1 MIVASHV
8 IIKTFFSLTRQKQI
22 FRRPETHL
30 LRRLATFVDADD
42 DDVDGQN
49 DALNVTKVFLMGQF
63 QPALVYFR
71 LFLISIL
78 KIQNEK
84 SVDGVLLGFKPSAA
98 IW

>member
-1 MIVASHV
+1 MDKIN
-8 IIKTFFSLTRQKQI
+8 KTDNL
-22 FRRPETHL
+22 HNHH
-30 LRRLATFVDADD
+30 RLAPQLGTRHIVLQKDI
-42 DDVDGQN
+42 
-49 DALNVTKVFLMGQF
+49 LMGQF

>member
-1 MIVASHV
+1 M
-8 IIKTFFSLTRQKQI
+8 
-22 FRRPETHL
+22 

-49 DALNVTKVFLMGQF
+49 DALNVTKVLGQF